1 MSEKRTITINPDFL
15 KFSSGGTRKKPP
27 KTEGNKIKVKNDAPK
42 KRDNTLKKKS
52 ILRMIRQHQEDKYK
66 KLFENK
72 KPAVTNM
79 KNKISDI
86 SEFESD
92 FERSKNY
99 LLELAETTKATE
111 SQMNKT
117 LKQYPNQQPESLLF
131 SPGVDVLETV
141 SMDFP
146 DIINSPPV
154 SISPPRSNPIA
165 PTYGCL
171 KNGSLPTYRN
181 YLKTQKNQPIIHNNN
196 NEVIRIHNPVNQVN
210 LPALSNTS
218 QIGMGVPISSNNNNM
233 NALAQNKIQEKISEN
248 IKRMNEN
255 AQVMAKLK
263 VIKQNKYNKIAK
275 QKKTIRRTYK
285 AGKSKVLPKVSVL
298 VSNRT
303 MRNNITTKS
312 QLLKQDSIEDVK
324 KYLIKRGFIKIGST
338 APNDVLRKMYETAV
352 LICGEVQ
359 NHNPDN
365 LLYNFLND
373 TSDVK

>member
-15 KFSSGGTRKKPP
+15 KFSSEGTRKKQP
-27 KTEGNKIKVKNDAPK
+27 KTDGNKIKVKSNAPK

-52 ILRMIRQHQEDKYK
+52 ILRMIRKHQEDKYK

-72 KPAVTNM
+72 KPTVTDV
-79 KNKISDI
+79 KNTVSDI
-86 SEFESD
+86 SDFESD

-131 SPGVDVLETV
+131 SPGIDVLETV

-146 DIINSPPV
+146 DVTSSPPV
-154 SISPPRSNPIA
+154 SIITPRSNIIA
-165 PTYGCL
+165 PAYGCL

-181 YLKTQKNQPIIHNNN
+181 YLKTQKNYNSLSNMPIQIN
-196 NEVIRIHNPVNQVN
+196 NPVNI
-210 LPALSNTS
+210 PSMSNKPPMAFSTPS
-218 QIGMGVPISSNNNNM
+218 ISNNI
-233 NALAQNKIQEKISEN
+233 NAVVQNKFQEKIGEN
-248 IKRMNEN
+248 IKRMNET
-255 AQVMAKLK
+255 AHVMAKLK
-263 VIKQNKYNKIAK
+263 AIKQNKYNKIAK

-312 QLLKQDSIEDVK
+312 QLLKQDDIEDVK
-324 KYLIKRGFIKIGST
+324 KYLVKRGFIKIGST
-338 APNDVLRKMYETAV
+338 APNDVLRKMYESAV
-352 LICGEVQ
+352 LICGEIQ

-373 TSDVK
+373 TSDIK

>member
-15 KFSSGGTRKKPP
+15 KLSSGGTRKKTP
-27 KTEGNKIKVKNDAPK
+27 KTDGTKIKVKNDAQK

-72 KPAVTNM
+72 KPASTDM
-79 KNKISDI
+79 KNKVSDI
-86 SEFESD
+86 SDFDSD

-111 SQMNKT
+111 TQMNKT
-117 LKQYPNQQPESLLF
+117 LKQYPNPQPESLLF
-131 SPGVDVLETV
+131 SPSVDVLETV
-141 SMDFP
+141 NMDFP
-146 DIINSPPV
+146 DVMNSTPV
-154 SISPPRSNPIA
+154 SIVKPKPNYTA

-171 KNGSLPTYRN
+171 KNGSLPTYRS
-181 YLKTQKNQPIIHNNN
+181 LMGTQKNYNSMSNMPIQIN
-196 NEVIRIHNPVNQVN
+196 NPVNIPTITN
-210 LPALSNTS
+210 APSMAFNKPA
-218 QIGMGVPISSNNNNM
+218 ISNNL
-233 NALAQNKIQEKISEN
+233 NAVVQNKIQDKMGEN
-248 IKRMNEN
+248 IKRMNEMT
-255 AQVMAKLK
+255 QVMSKLNA
-263 VIKQNKYNKIAK
+263 IKNNKYNKIAK
-275 QKKTIRRTYK
+275 QKKIIRRTYK

-303 MRNNITTKS
+303 MRNNVTTKS
-312 QLLKQDSIEDVK
+312 QLLKQDNIEDVK

-338 APNDVLRKMYETAV
+338 APNDVLRKMYESAV

-373 TSDVK
+373 NSDVK

>member
-15 KFSSGGTRKKPP
+15 KLSSGGTRKKQP
-27 KTEGNKIKVKNDAPK
+27 KTDGNKIKVKNDAPK

-72 KPAVTNM
+72 KTATTDM
-79 KNKISDI
+79 KNKVSDI
-86 SEFESD
+86 SDFDSD

-111 SQMNKT
+111 HQMNKT
-117 LKQYPNQQPESLLF
+117 MKQYPNQQTESLLF

-141 SMDFP
+141 NMDFP
-146 DIINSPPV
+146 DVMNSTPV
-154 SISPPRSNPIA
+154 SIAKPKPNYIA

-171 KNGSLPTYRN
+171 KNGSLPTYRSYIN
-181 YLKTQKNQPIIHNNN
+181 TQKNYSPVSNMPIQINNPTN
-196 NEVIRIHNPVNQVN
+196 IPMNSVSTIPSMAFTV
-210 LPALSNTS
+210 PA
-218 QIGMGVPISSNNNNM
+218 ISNNI
-233 NALAQNKIQEKISEN
+233 NAVVQNKIQEKMGEN
-248 IKRMNEN
+248 IKRMNEH

-263 VIKQNKYNKIAK
+263 AIKQHKYNKISK
-275 QKKTIRRTYK
+275 QKRIIRRTYK
-285 AGKSKVLPKVSVL
+285 AGKSKVLPRVSVL

-312 QLLKQDSIEDVK
+312 QLLKQDNIEDVK

-338 APNDVLRKMYETAV
+338 APNDVLRKMYESAV

>member
-15 KFSSGGTRKKPP
+15 KFSSGGTRKKQP
-27 KTEGNKIKVKNDAPK
+27 KTDGNKIKVKSNAPK

-72 KPAVTNM
+72 KPAATDV
-79 KNKISDI
+79 KNKVSDI

-131 SPGVDVLETV
+131 SPGLNVLETV

-146 DIINSPPV
+146 DITTSPPV
-154 SISPPRSNPIA
+154 SIAKPRPNPIS

-181 YLKTQKNQPIIHNNN
+181 YIKTQKNYPPISNMPIQIN
-196 NEVIRIHNPVNQVN
+196 NPVNIPMN
-210 LPALSNTS
+210 
-218 QIGMGVPISSNNNNM
+218 PISNVSSMAFNGPTISNNI
-233 NALAQNKIQEKISEN
+233 NAVVQHKIQEKMGDN
-248 IKRMNEN
+248 IKRMNEMT
-255 AQVMAKLK
+255 QVMSKLK
-263 VIKQNKYNKIAK
+263 AIKQNKYNKISK
-275 QKKTIRRTYK
+275 QKKIIRRTYK

-303 MRNNITTKS
+303 MRNNVTTKS
-312 QLLKQDSIEDVK
+312 QLLKQDDIEDVK
-324 KYLIKRGFIKIGST
+324 KYLVKRGFIKIGST
-338 APNDVLRKMYETAV
+338 APNDVLRKMYESAV
-352 LICGEVQ
+352 LICGEIQ

-373 TSDVK
+373 TSDIK

>member
-27 KTEGNKIKVKNDAPK
+27 KTDGNMIKVKSDAPK

-72 KPAVTNM
+72 KPAATDV
-79 KNKISDI
+79 KNKVSDI
-86 SEFESD
+86 SDFESD

-131 SPGVDVLETV
+131 SPSVDVLETV

-146 DIINSPPV
+146 DVANSPPM
-154 SISPPRSNPIA
+154 SIVKPRPNFIA

-181 YLKTQKNQPIIHNNN
+181 YINTQKNQPILRN
-196 NEVIRIHNPVNQVN
+196 NEVIQINNPNNQVN
-210 LPALSNTS
+210 IPRLSNIS
-218 QIGMGVPISSNNNNM
+218 QIAMSMPSSLINNNN
-233 NALAQNKIQEKISEN
+233 NITSVVQNKFQEKISEN

-255 AQVMAKLK
+255 AQVMAKLQA
-263 VIKQNKYNKIAK
+263 IKQNKYNKIAK
-275 QKKTIRRTYK
+275 QKKIIRRTYK

-303 MRNNITTKS
+303 MRNNVTTKS
-312 QLLKQDSIEDVK
+312 QLLKQDDIEDVK
-324 KYLIKRGFIKIGST
+324 KYLVKRGFIKIGST
-338 APNDVLRKMYETAV
+338 APNDVLRKMYESAV

>member
-15 KFSSGGTRKKPP
+15 KLSSGGTRKKPP
-27 KTEGNKIKVKNDAPK
+27 KTDGNKIKVKNDAPK

-72 KPAVTNM
+72 KPATTEM
-79 KNKISDI
+79 KNKVSDI
-86 SEFESD
+86 SDFDSD

-99 LLELAETTKATE
+99 LLELAETTKASE

-141 SMDFP
+141 NMDLTN
-146 DIINSPPV
+146 IANSTPVTIAPPK
-154 SISPPRSNPIA
+154 PNYIA

-181 YLKTQKNQPIIHNNN
+181 LMGSQKNYNSMSNMPIQIN
-196 NEVIRIHNPVNQVN
+196 NPVHIPAITNA
-210 LPALSNTS
+210 PSMALSSPT
-218 QIGMGVPISSNNNNM
+218 ISNNIM
-233 NALAQNKIQEKISEN
+233 NTVIQNKFQEKISEN
-248 IKRMNEN
+248 MKRMNET
-255 AQVMAKLK
+255 AQVMAKLNA
-263 VIKQNKYNKIAK
+263 IKNNKYKKIAK
-275 QKKTIRRTYK
+275 QKKIIRRTYK

-312 QLLKQDSIEDVK
+312 QLLKQDAIEDIK

-338 APNDVLRKMYETAV
+338 APNDVLRKMYESAV

>member
-15 KFSSGGTRKKPP
+15 KFSSGGTRKKQP
-27 KTEGNKIKVKNDAPK
+27 KTDGNKIKVKTDAPK

-72 KPAVTNM
+72 KPAATDL

-86 SEFESD
+86 NDFESD

-146 DIINSPPV
+146 DVTNSPPV
-154 SISPPRSNPIA
+154 SIAKHRPNFITPN
-165 PTYGCL
+165 YGCL
-171 KNGSLPTYRN
+171 KHGSLPTYRN
-181 YLKTQKNQPIIHNNN
+181 YIKTQKNCPLMSNMPIQIN
-196 NEVIRIHNPVNQVN
+196 NPVNIPMN
-210 LPALSNTS
+210 H
-218 QIGMGVPISSNNNNM
+218 ISSVPSMAFNSHAVSNNI
-233 NALAQNKIQEKISEN
+233 NAVVQDKIQEKIGEN

-263 VIKQNKYNKIAK
+263 AMKENKYNKIAK
-275 QKKTIRRTYK
+275 QKKIIRRTYK

-312 QLLKQDSIEDVK
+312 QLLKQDPIEDIK

-338 APNDVLRKMYETAV
+338 APNDILRKMYESAV

>member
-15 KFSSGGTRKKPP
+15 KLSSGGTRKKQP
-27 KTEGNKIKVKNDAPK
+27 KTDGNKIKVKTDASK

-72 KPAVTNM
+72 NPATTEM
-79 KNKISDI
+79 KNKVSDI
-86 SEFESD
+86 SDFDSD

-146 DIINSPPV
+146 DITNSPPV
-154 SISPPRSNPIA
+154 SIVKPRTNFIA

-171 KNGSLPTYRN
+171 KNGSLPTYRI
-181 YLKTQKNQPIIHNNN
+181 LMGTQKNYNSMSNIPIQINN
-196 NEVIRIHNPVNQVN
+196 
-210 LPALSNTS
+210 PANIPT
-218 QIGMGVPISSNNNNM
+218 ITNVPSMAFNKPAISNNI
-233 NALAQNKIQEKISEN
+233 NAVVQDKIQEKIGDN

-263 VIKQNKYNKIAK
+263 AMKENKYNKIAK
-275 QKKTIRRTYK
+275 QKKIIRRTYK

-338 APNDVLRKMYETAV
+338 APNDVLRKMYESAV

>member
-15 KFSSGGTRKKPP
+15 KFSSGGTRKKQP
-27 KTEGNKIKVKNDAPK
+27 KTDGNKIKVKSNAPK

-52 ILRMIRQHQEDKYK
+52 ILRMIRQHQEEKYK

-72 KPAVTNM
+72 KPTVTDVKNAV
-79 KNKISDI
+79 SDI
-86 SEFESD
+86 SDFESD

-99 LLELAETTKATE
+99 LLELADTTKATE

-131 SPGVDVLETV
+131 SPGIDVLETV

-146 DIINSPPV
+146 DVTTSPPV
-154 SISPPRSNPIA
+154 SIITPRSNIIA
-165 PTYGCL
+165 PAYGCL

-181 YLKTQKNQPIIHNNN
+181 YVKTQKNQPILRNNDVIQINNPNNQVNIPRLSNISQIAMSMPQSVINNN
-196 NEVIRIHNPVNQVN
+196 NI
-210 LPALSNTS
+210 TS
-218 QIGMGVPISSNNNNM
+218 VV
-233 NALAQNKIQEKISEN
+233 QNKFQEKIGEN
-248 IKRMNEN
+248 IKRMNET
-255 AQVMAKLK
+255 AHVMAKLK
-263 VIKQNKYNKIAK
+263 AIKQNKYNKIAK

-303 MRNNITTKS
+303 MRNNVTTKS
-312 QLLKQDSIEDVK
+312 QLLKQDDIEDVK
-324 KYLIKRGFIKIGST
+324 KYLVKRGFIKIGST
-338 APNDVLRKMYETAV
+338 APNDVLRKMYESAV
-352 LICGEVQ
+352 LICGEIQ

-373 TSDVK
+373 TSDIK

>member
-1 MSEKRTITINPDFL
+1 MSERRTITINPDFL
-15 KFSSGGTRKKPP
+15 KLSSGGTRKKPP
-27 KTEGNKIKVKNDAPK
+27 KTDGAKIKVKNDAPK

-72 KPAVTNM
+72 KPAAADM
-79 KNKISDI
+79 KNKVSDI
-86 SEFESD
+86 SDFDSD

-111 SQMNKT
+111 TQMNKT
-117 LKQYPNQQPESLLF
+117 LKQYPNPHPESMLF
-131 SPGVDVLETV
+131 SPSVDVLETV
-141 SMDFP
+141 NMDFP
-146 DIINSPPV
+146 DITKSPPMT
-154 SISPPRSNPIA
+154 IAPPKPNYIA

-171 KNGSLPTYRN
+171 KNGSLPTYRS
-181 YLKTQKNQPIIHNNN
+181 LMGTQKNYNSMSNAPIQIN
-196 NEVIRIHNPVNQVN
+196 NPVNIPTITN
-210 LPALSNTS
+210 APSMTLNPPN
-218 QIGMGVPISSNNNNM
+218 ISNNI
-233 NALAQNKIQEKISEN
+233 NAIVQNKIQDKMGEN
-248 IKRMNEN
+248 MKRMNEMT
-255 AQVMAKLK
+255 QVMSKLK
-263 VIKQNKYNKIAK
+263 AIQNNKYKKIAK
-275 QKKTIRRTYK
+275 QKKIIRRTYK

-312 QLLKQDSIEDVK
+312 QLLKQDPIEDIK

-338 APNDVLRKMYETAV
+338 APNDVLRKMYESAV